1 MTTSPISNL
10 RSNASTPSGFYTNF
24 AALSLHDRQPVPQ
37 PSGSWN
43 HQAARPPTE
52 DWISNLGNSTLHDN
66 SPSPSS
72 GIRPPKSELKPL
84 AGWPRIGQFSC
95 SSFKLLIYDNC
106 RSDAERL
113 HHLRNYLPTHIQESL
128 GSALL
133 QPHMFNYAIQELQ
146 RKYSSPQMVSVDCI
160 AKLLSLP
167 TLKEDDLSALKHFT
181 STARGAVATLAYT
194 GHSAQLECHSILLQI
209 LNKLPSS

>member
-24 AALSLHDRQPVPQ
+24 VALSLHDRQPVPQ

-52 DWISNLGNSTLHDN
+52 DWIFNLGNSTWRDN

-72 GIRPPKSELKPL
+72 GIRPPKSELKPFSGL
-84 AGWPRIGQFSC
+84 AKDWPIFIFQFQVADIRQ
-95 SSFKLLIYDNC
+95 LPQRC
-106 RSDAERL
+106 RAPS
-113 HHLRNYLPTHIQESL
+113 PS
-128 GSALL
+128 SALFH
-133 QPHMFNYAIQELQ
+133 PHMFNYAIQELQ
-146 RKYSSPQMVSVDCI
+146 RKYGSPRMVSLDCI

-167 TLKEDDLSALKHFT
+167 ALKEDDLSALKHFT
-181 STARGAVATLAYT
+181 FTAHGAVATLAST
-194 GHSAQLECHSILLQI
+194 GHSAQLECHSTLLQL
-209 LNKLPSS
+209 LNKLPSSLRREWERTCYSIE